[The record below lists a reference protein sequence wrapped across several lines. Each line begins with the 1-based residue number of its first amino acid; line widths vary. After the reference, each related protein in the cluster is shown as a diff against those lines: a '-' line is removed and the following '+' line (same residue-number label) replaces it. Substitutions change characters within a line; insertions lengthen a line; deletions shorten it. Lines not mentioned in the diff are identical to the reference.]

1 MTVDY
6 TKFSNNGENNQSS
19 GAVRDRRWWLVNKT
33 DRAQTIAGVIKM
45 IIESDTRRQVQYQIS
60 SRLYG
65 NTTIMGVNGISVAKI
80 VTPSST
86 PKDRVTF
93 NVVQSAIDT
102 VTSKIAK
109 NKPKPYFLTSGGNWA
124 QQRKAKK
131 LNKFIEGVFYEQE
144 AYKHAT
150 RIFKDACIVG
160 DGVMHV
166 YRKDDKICYER
177 IMARELFTDYTDSY
191 YGEPRQIHRLKN
203 IDRQVLIETFP
214 EKKNKI
220 KEANRAFIDYSGSLQ
235 SISDQV
241 TVSESWHLPSG
252 PKAKDGLHC
261 ICIDGEVIFEEEY
274 TKQYFPFVFMKW
286 SERQDGFWAQG
297 GAEQIQNIQLEL
309 NKLLWVIQRSMHLAG
324 TFKVFLENGSKIV
337 KEHLNNDI
345 GAIVN
350 YSGTAP
356 QYVLPSM
363 VQPELFNQVANLKN
377 MAFEQMGIS
386 QLSAT
391 SQKPAGLNSGKAL
404 REYNDIETD
413 RFMTIGQM
421 YERFFLELAR
431 HSIGVAVDIFNDIGS
446 YPVKLPNKKYLE
458 TVDWSEID
466 LSEDD
471 YVMKMYPVSSLPETP
486 EGKLQTIQEYIQ
498 AGMLTPRTGKRL
510 LDFPDLEQVEDI
522 QDASEDYLNKVFEM
536 MIEDGIY
543 TPPRPQNDLKLARE
557 LALEYYNQGLLHNMD
572 EDKLELINR
581 FVDQIGMIEEQA
593 MPQPQ
598 MGATPQAA
606 PMPEPTSDL
615 IPNVPGVA

>member
-6 TKFSNNGENNQSS
+6 TKFSNNGENNQSN
-19 GAVRDRRWWLVNKT
+19 GAVTDRRWWLVNKT

-65 NTTIMGVNGISVAKI
+65 NSTIMGVNGISVAKI

-177 IMARELFTDYTDSY
+177 IMARELFTDYTDAY

-421 YERFFLELAR
+421 YERFFLELAH
-431 HSIGVAVDIFNDIGS
+431 HSIGVAVDIYNDIGS

-522 QDASEDYLNKVFEM
+522 QNASEDYLNKVFEM
-536 MIEDGIY
+536 MIDDGIY

-581 FVDQIGMIEEQA
+581 FVDQVGMIEEQA

-598 MGATPQAA
+598 MEAMPQAA

>member
-6 TKFSNNGENNQSS
+6 TKFSNNGENQPNSE
-19 GAVRDRRWWLVNKT
+19 AVSDRRWWLVNKS

-45 IIESDTRRQVQYQIS
+45 IIESDTKRQVQYQIS

-65 NTTIMGVNGISVAKI
+65 NSTLMGVNGISVTRI
-80 VTPSST
+80 MTPNSA
-86 PKDRVTF
+86 PKDRITF

-102 VTSKIAK
+102 VTAKIAK

-131 LNKFIEGVFYEQE
+131 LNKFIEGIFYEQE

-150 RIFKDACIVG
+150 RIFKDSCIVG

-177 IMARELFTDYTDSY
+177 VMARELFTDATDAY
-191 YGEPRQIHRLKN
+191 YGTPRQIHRLKN

-220 KEANRAFIDYSGSLQ
+220 KEANRAFLDYSGSLQ

-274 TKQYFPFVFMKW
+274 TKDYFPFVFMKW
-286 SERQDGFWAQG
+286 SERQEGFWAQG

-356 QYVLPSM
+356 QYVLPS
-363 VQPELFNQVANLKN
+363 VIQPELFNQVANLKN

-431 HSIGVAVDIFNDIGS
+431 QSIGVAMDIYNDTGS

-471 YVMKMYPVSSLPETP
+471 YVMKMYPISSLPETP

-522 QDASEDYLNKVFEM
+522 QNASEDYLNKVFEM

-581 FVDQIGMIEEQA
+581 FIDQIGMLEAQA

-598 MGATPQAA
+598 PGMQPQAA
-606 PMPEPTSDL
+606 PMPQPTSDL
-615 IPNVPGVA
+615 IPNVPGAA

>member
-1 MTVDY
+1 
-6 TKFSNNGENNQSS
+6 
-19 GAVRDRRWWLVNKT
+19 
-33 DRAQTIAGVIKM
+33 
-45 IIESDTRRQVQYQIS
+45 
-60 SRLYG
+60 
-65 NTTIMGVNGISVAKI
+65 
-80 VTPSST
+80 
-86 PKDRVTF
+86 
-93 NVVQSAIDT
+93 
-102 VTSKIAK
+102 
-109 NKPKPYFLTSGGNWA
+109 
-124 QQRKAKK
+124 
-131 LNKFIEGVFYEQE
+131 
-144 AYKHAT
+144 
-150 RIFKDACIVG
+150 
-160 DGVMHV
+160 
-166 YRKDDKICYER
+166 
-177 IMARELFTDYTDSY
+177 
-191 YGEPRQIHRLKN
+191 
-203 IDRQVLIETFP
+203 
-214 EKKNKI
+214 
-220 KEANRAFIDYSGSLQ
+220 
-235 SISDQV
+235 
-241 TVSESWHLPSG
+241 
-252 PKAKDGLHC
+252 
-261 ICIDGEVIFEEEY
+261 
-274 TKQYFPFVFMKW
+274 
-286 SERQDGFWAQG
+286 
-297 GAEQIQNIQLEL
+297 
-309 NKLLWVIQRSMHLAG
+309 
-324 TFKVFLENGSKIV
+324 
-337 KEHLNNDI
+337 
-345 GAIVN
+345 
-350 YSGTAP
+350 
-356 QYVLPSM
+356 M

-421 YERFFLELAR
+421 YERFFLELAH
-431 HSIGVAVDIFNDIGS
+431 HSIGVAVDIYNDIGS

-522 QDASEDYLNKVFEM
+522 QNASEDYLNKVFEM
-536 MIEDGIY
+536 MIDDGIY

-581 FVDQIGMIEEQA
+581 FVDQVGMIEEQA

-598 MGATPQAA
+598 MEAMPQAA